1 MSRAHRTT
9 GVRDD
14 AIIAFILL
22 CLIGLYL
29 FGAMASAVIFAI
41 TAVVCLERARA
52 PSAIVTDMTA
62 GIATGTEATSK
73 IRTN

>member
-1 MSRAHRTT
+1 MNVARKAHIKRNDSGYLSDTDRRNASRGDSMSRAHRTT

-14 AIIAFILL
+14 AIIAFILF

-41 TAVVCLERARA
+41 TAVA
-52 PSAIVTDMTA
+52 P
-62 GIATGTEATSK
+62 
-73 IRTN
+73 

>member
-14 AIIAFILL
+14 AIIAFILS

-29 FGAMASAVIFAI
+29 LGAKMSAVIFAI
-41 TAVVCLERARA
+41 TALA
-52 PSAIVTDMTA
+52 P
-62 GIATGTEATSK
+62 
-73 IRTN
+73 

>member
-1 MSRAHRTT
+1 MTTQVIYLTRIDASRGDFMSRAHRTT

-29 FGAMASAVIFAI
+29 FGAIASAVILAI
-41 TAVVCLERARA
+41 TAVA
-52 PSAIVTDMTA
+52 P
-62 GIATGTEATSK
+62 
-73 IRTN
+73 